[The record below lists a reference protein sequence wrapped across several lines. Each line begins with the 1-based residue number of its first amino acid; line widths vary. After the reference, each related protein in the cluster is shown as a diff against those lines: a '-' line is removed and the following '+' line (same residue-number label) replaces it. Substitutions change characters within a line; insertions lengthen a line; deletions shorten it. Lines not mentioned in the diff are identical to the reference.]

1 MKSSHRWMLVLALF
15 ASVLLL
21 VTGSAAQDE
30 GEEKHEE
37 PGFHF
42 RFIGPV
48 VGNRI
53 AAIAGIAGDPNTYYA
68 GAASG
73 GVWKTV
79 DGGNRWQPI
88 FDDQP
93 VEAIGALAVAPSD
106 RSIVWAGTGEAWAIR
121 DSDVGGNG
129 VYRSMDAGT
138 TWTHMGLDETGR
150 IARIV
155 INPFDPKTVFVCAAG
170 RLTGPQPERGVYR
183 TTDGGQHWQRVLFV
197 NENTGCSGL
206 SMDPQN
212 PRTMFAGTWEVVM
225 HTYAELS
232 GGPGS
237 GVYVTHDGGDTWTH
251 IEGHGLPHS
260 PVGKIDVAVAPT
272 DSNRVYA
279 LIQTPDQ
286 GSVWRSDDGGQKW
299 KVVNWDRSLIGRA
312 GYYIRIQVSPTNENE
327 VFVANSSFHHSVD
340 GGETF
345 ATVKWGGDTHDIWID
360 PRNADRFVIT
370 DDAGLIIT
378 QAHGRGFHRV
388 TFPIGQMYHVAV
400 DDQVPYYV

>member
-53 AAIAGIAGDPNTYYA
+53 AAVAGIAGDPNTYYA

-121 DSDVGGNG
+121 DSDVISPSGSDQAA
-129 VYRSMDAGT
+129 RSTSASPDVT
-138 TWTHMGLDETGR
+138 TMRRMVLDTPL
-150 IARIV
+150 A
-155 INPFDPKTVFVCAAG
+155 
-170 RLTGPQPERGVYR
+170 R
-183 TTDGGQHWQRVLFV
+183 TT
-197 NENTGCSGL
+197 GL
-206 SMDPQN
+206 ALAQPGMP
-212 PRTMFAGTWEVVM
+212 M
-225 HTYAELS
+225 S
-232 GGPGS
+232 GGSS
-237 GVYVTHDGGDTWTH
+237 GGGT
-251 IEGHGLPHS
+251 S
-260 PVGKIDVAVAPT
+260 
-272 DSNRVYA
+272 
-279 LIQTPDQ
+279 
-286 GSVWRSDDGGQKW
+286 
-299 KVVNWDRSLIGRA
+299 
-312 GYYIRIQVSPTNENE
+312 
-327 VFVANSSFHHSVD
+327 
-340 GGETF
+340 
-345 ATVKWGGDTHDIWID
+345 
-360 PRNADRFVIT
+360 
-370 DDAGLIIT
+370 
-378 QAHGRGFHRV
+378 
-388 TFPIGQMYHVAV
+388 
-400 DDQVPYYV
+400 